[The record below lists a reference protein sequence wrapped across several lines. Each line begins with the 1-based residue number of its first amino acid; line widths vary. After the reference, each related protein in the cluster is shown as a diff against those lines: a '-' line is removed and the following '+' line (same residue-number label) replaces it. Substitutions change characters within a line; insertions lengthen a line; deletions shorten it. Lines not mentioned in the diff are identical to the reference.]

1 MHLKLQHPL
10 FSFVSLW
17 IYLSVELIQG
27 TKENQRH
34 LSGMSG
40 ILANMKRAVLHSCSS
55 FLLYVLC
62 DPVSQRHYLKEF
74 YSPFWCMHQAIKAG
88 NTSMLN
94 LSAFFPNIQLAGRIT
109 LFIPVQHESN
119 ASNTH
124 MTLVFLCLLH
134 GLTLKKKKNPKKNN
148 SIKNV
153 CSQPATEIH
162 IQG

>member
-1 MHLKLQHPL
+1 MCWNMHLKLQHPL

-88 NTSMLN
+88 NTFMLN

-124 MTLVFLCLLH
+124 MTLFFL
-134 GLTLKKKKNPKKNN
+134 
-148 SIKNV
+148 V
-153 CSQPATEIH
+153 CFMA
-162 IQG
+162 